1 MYDRDGAVST
11 RPEAELLLCCA
22 RTCMD
27 SERAERIRTLLR
39 ADIDWAYLLETAP
52 QHGMVPLLYW
62 SLNNTCPEAVPRAI
76 LDQLRD
82 DFHNNA
88 RRNLFLTGEL
98 LKLLNLFEAHE
109 IRGIPFKGPVLA
121 FSVYGNL
128 ALRQFSD
135 LDILV
140 RERDILKAKELLLS
154 QGYRPNCHPIGAQK
168 AVHLQ
173 SQHHIDLMRDDDKV
187 IVELHWRFTS
197 RKLPFPLDPGRLW
210 ERLETASLA
219 GMTVFNLPPED
230 LLLVLCVHGTE
241 HRWERLGWICDI
253 AELIGVY
260 QEMDWGRVIEQA
272 SVLRIERTLLLGL
285 LLANSLLDT
294 ALPERVLQRIQADPA
309 VKWLAVQRRERL
321 FREADG
327 PLAPFEELLYFR
339 IYFQIKVREHLLDRV
354 RFCLDFA
361 CFTVTPNEKD
371 WAILPLPVSLSFLY
385 YLLRPIRLVGK
396 YGLSP
401 LQRLLKHLL
410 IR

>member
-1 MYDRDGAVST
+1 MYNRDRAVST

-39 ADIDWAYLLETAP
+39 ADIDWAYLLQTALR
-52 QHGMVPLLYW
+52 HGVMPLLYW

-98 LKLLNLFEAHE
+98 LKLLKLFEAHE
-109 IRGIPFKGPVLA
+109 ISAIPFKGPVLA

-135 LDILV
+135 LDVLV
-140 RERDILKAKELLLS
+140 HKQDIPKAQELLVSL
-154 QGYRPNCHPIGAQK
+154 GYRPLVQPTGAQK
-168 AVHLQ
+168 LALKRDGHLAFVFVGDNGR
-173 SQHHIDLMRDDDKV
+173 SF
-187 IVELHWRFTS
+187 VELHWEIIRRYFS
-197 RKLPFPLDPGRLW
+197 FPLDPERLW
-210 ERLETASLA
+210 ERLEPICLGGKEVLTLS
-219 GMTVFNLPPED
+219 PED
-230 LLLVLCVHGTE
+230 LLLILCVHGAR
-241 HRWERLGWICDI
+241 HLWERLEWICDV
-253 AELIGVY
+253 AKLIGVHKG
-260 QEMDWGRVIEQA
+260 MHWGRVMKQA
-272 SVLRIERTLLLGL
+272 STLGSERMLFLGFFLASDLLG
-285 LLANSLLDT
+285 A
-294 ALPERVLQRIQADPA
+294 ALPEGVWQRVRSDRV
-309 VKWLAVQRRERL
+309 VKSLAAQVRERL
-321 FREADG
+321 FLETNSPSGIFESDLFYLRARERPG
-327 PLAPFEELLYFR
+327 
-339 IYFQIKVREHLLDRV
+339 DRLQY
-354 RFCLDFA
+354 CLRRA
-361 CFTVTPNEKD
+361 MTPTIED
-371 WAILPLPVSLSFLY
+371 WEFLPLPAFLSFLY